1 LRAIFETLGAI
12 VTEAYEA
19 GEIIAEVRDE
29 ELEEIRE
36 AWAMADAMGLTGQ
49 RAIAWALDW
58 LVSRHGGTYDDWRPR
73 LEEVAT

>member
-19 GEIIAEVRDE
+19 GEIIAEVKE
-29 ELEEIRE
+29 KELKEVRE
-36 AWAMADAMGLTGQ
+36 AWAWAMTLGLTGQ

-58 LVSRHGGTYDDWRPR
+58 LVSRHGRTYDDWRPR
-73 LEEVAT
+73 LEEVAS